1 MPKIINKKTADILA
15 YRKNYYQENKDKIS
29 KYQKEYYRVKR
40 GFRPDHD
47 LNWRGQKII
56 GVTKLTENMLCFFS
70 VPEM

>member
-15 YRKNYYQENKDKIS
+15 YRKNYYQENKEKIS

-56 GVTKLTENMLCFFS
+56 GVTKTYGKYVMFF
-70 VPEM
+70 